1 LLPQENEQQ
10 AEWFAMTH
18 PDFTPVPVA
27 EVWSRVIGRAAPDGD
42 LYLRL
47 SPARHNTD
55 GFFAAVFEK
64 TRERSGSVDK
74 T

>member
-1 LLPQENEQQ
+1 MNENEQQ

-18 PDFTPVPVA
+18 PEFTPVPVA
-27 EVWSRVIGRAAPDGD
+27 PIWSRVTGKAASDGD

-55 GFFAAVFEK
+55 GFFAAVFE
-64 TRERSGSVDK
+64 RRS
-74 T
+74 